1 MEKEDQLL
9 EAIRKKTRLRFLFAF
24 VTVVLYGSFVL
35 AYMEAGSFLRETVGS
50 SSVTGALVLFW
61 GLIPIFLLMEYIFI
75 SLNKEKK

>member
-1 MEKEDQLL
+1 MKKEDQLL

-35 AYMEAGSFLRETVGS
+35 AYMEAGFFLRETVGS

-61 GLIPIFLLMEYIFI
+61 GLILIFLLMEYMFI

>member
-1 MEKEDQLL
+1 MEKEDRLL

-24 VTVVLYGSFVL
+24 FTVVLYGSFVL
-35 AYMEAGSFLRETVGS
+35 AYLEAGFFLRETIGN

-61 GLIPIFLLMEYIFI
+61 GLILIFLLMEYIFI